1 MKKKILIIKY
11 DNPGNIGSLINLLEI
26 INKKNNNK
34 YVVSVSQKPQDIKKT
49 DIIILP
55 GVGQF
60 DQVISFLIKNKLVDA
75 LKKYSKKKIIIG
87 ICIGM
92 QVLFNDS
99 DEGSLKGL
107 GFIQGKVRKI
117 KDKKL
122 PIIGWKKTFKSKND
136 KLLDDKLDEIYLYY
150 LHSFHVLP
158 KNKNNILMN
167 SVINNKPIAALVRQ
181 KNIIGL
187 QFHPELSSNS
197 GFKILENIL
206 LNCY

>member
-34 YVVSVSQKPQDIKKT
+34 YVVDVSQKPQDIKKS

-60 DQVISFLIKNKLVDA
+60 DQVISFLIKNNLVDA
-75 LKKYSKKKIIIG
+75 LKKHSKNKTIIG

-92 QVLFNDS
+92 QAMFDSS
-99 DEGSLKGL
+99 DEGNLKGL

-117 KDKKL
+117 KEKKL
-122 PIIGWKKTFKSKND
+122 PIIGWKKTLKSKND
-136 KLLDDKLDEIYLYY
+136 KLLDDKLDEVYLYY

-158 KNKNNILMN
+158 KNKNNILMK

-181 KNIIGL
+181 KNIIGM
-187 QFHPELSSNS
+187 QFHPELSSDS

-206 LNCY
+206 LNCH

>member
-11 DNPGNIGSLINLLEI
+11 DNPGNIGSLINLLES

-34 YVVSVSQKPQDIKKT
+34 YKVNVSQKVQDIIKS

-60 DQVISFLIKNKLVDA
+60 DQVISFLIKNNLVNA
-75 LKKYSKKKIIIG
+75 LKKHSKNKTIIG

-92 QVLFNDS
+92 QAMFDSS
-99 DEGSLKGL
+99 DEGNLKGL

-122 PIIGWKKTFKSKND
+122 PIIGWKKTLKSKND
-136 KLLDDKLDEIYLYY
+136 KLLDDKLDEVYLYY

-167 SVINNKPIAALVRQ
+167 SVINNKPITALVRQ
-181 KNIIGL
+181 KNIIGM
-187 QFHPELSSNS
+187 QFHPELSSDS

-206 LNCY
+206 LNCH

>member
-34 YVVSVSQKPQDIKKT
+34 YAVSVSQKPQDIKKS

-60 DQVISFLIKNKLVDA
+60 DQVISFLIKNKLVEA

-99 DEGSLKGL
+99 DEGNLKGL

-122 PIIGWKKTFKSKND
+122 PIIGWKKTFKIKND
-136 KLLDDKLDEIYLYY
+136 KLLNDNLDKIYLYY